1 MKIVIVAMCSLLL
14 MGLCLALYARLKPL
28 PNARFSSV
36 SGPVAPGK
44 HVLDGGVKYV
54 LPLGDLPPNAMAQL
68 SQIIKRTPRTVP
80 HDALKGQAFVTRSK
94 LFGFPDITWMWE
106 QDGHLHLFAH
116 LVIGKSD
123 LGVNA
128 ARVDGWLKQL
138 LDQS

>member
-1 MKIVIVAMCSLLL
+1 MKILILVIGFLVL
-14 MGLCLALYARLKPL
+14 MGIGLALYARLTPL
-28 PNARFSSV
+28 PSARFSSV
-36 SGPVAPGK
+36 TGPIAPGK
-44 HVLDGGVKYV
+44 HMLGGGVKYV
-54 LPLGDLPPNAMAQL
+54 LPLADLPPNAMVKL
-68 SQIIKRTPRTVP
+68 SQIIKETPRTVP

-94 LFGFPDITWMWE
+94 FFGFPDITLMWE

-138 LDQS
+138 FDQS